1 MRIDAPSEV
10 WPREMPVS
18 RKVTQGRF
26 PGGTPELWRGPSQP
40 RPVQRLRGARRVGVA
55 WLVPCLARAVSGDGC
70 PGGLLLGWAPGSRG
84 WRAAEISRRGRKR
97 GHHLAVQQAGSR
109 PLPGGKPPSPAAAL
123 RSRVPPSRDQ
133 PQHPLG
139 WVAEA
144 RTPLTAP
151 PTCRAALHGAR
162 ERRRLWAAG
171 PAIPQVRPPIR
182 RPRAHVR
189 PPAHAGLHGRPGRA
203 ARRWGPAVAGE
214 VEPGSA
220 PRGPWP
226 WAPATMPLCPPA
238 PRGRAAEPQADAVRP
253 VLRRRRPRPLA
264 RPRGRQ
270 RLRVSGPGLA
280 RALPRPSVRPPPTL
294 WCLRRVM
301 EGPIG
306 RARSDRSQ
314 TRTPRREGP
323 PDGTRPPRGSVSP
336 SKPAEA
342 GASGPT

>member
-1 MRIDAPSEV
+1 MQVGAPSEV

-18 RKVTQGRF
+18 RGVTQGRF
-26 PGGTPELWRGPSQP
+26 PGGTPELRRGPSQP

-55 WLVPCLARAVSGDGC
+55 WLVPCPARAVSGDGC

-84 WRAAEISRRGRKR
+84 WRAAEISPRGRKR

-109 PLPGGKPPSPAAAL
+109 PLPGGKPPSPATAL
-123 RSRVPPSRDQ
+123 RSRVPPLRDQ

-144 RTPLTAP
+144 RTPPTAP
-151 PTCRAALHGAR
+151 PACRAAPHGAR

-253 VLRRRRPRPLA
+253 VLRRRHPRPLA

-280 RALPRPSVRPPPTL
+280 RALPRPSVRLP
-294 WCLRRVM
+294 
-301 EGPIG
+301 
-306 RARSDRSQ
+306 RS
-314 TRTPRREGP
+314 
-323 PDGTRPPRGSVSP
+323 
-336 SKPAEA
+336 
-342 GASGPT
+342 GAFAA